1 MSRVKLKITLSD
13 LKGCNGKQKK
23 NMRRMR
29 QNEETNKPRL
39 AYRSE
44 EVGKTED
51 MHTRKTGAT
60 LDVAREFLI

>member
-1 MSRVKLKITLSD
+1 
-13 LKGCNGKQKK
+13 
-23 NMRRMR
+23 MR
-29 QNEETNKPRL
+29 QNDETNKPRL

-60 LDVAREFLI
+60 LYVARELLI